1 MSLSERYF
9 SLLRSQW
16 WSVFVQEPS
25 RGKHPRL
32 VRLETSCFDVRY
44 FLIPFFPL
52 IKNPFSTVS
61 TIREHKWENCSKPD
75 QFWKSK
81 WFGFILS
88 NSIKQQL
95 TEESTDWHWK
105 TGKKTFGSNSF
116 ELLSVRAQCLRLNT
130 TQAEPMRKSAKLWVR
145 LSSPSRGLI
154 HLVRGTKLT
163 PTRMCHPT
171 PQLLSLCT
179 PKHQL
184 RMTDSVPVSYGIWAG
199 HMH

>member
-44 FLIPFFPL
+44 LLILFFPL
-52 IKNPFSTVS
+52 IKNPFSTVT

-75 QFWKSK
+75 QFWKRK
-81 WFGFILS
+81 WFGFILC
-88 NSIKQQL
+88 NFIRQQL
-95 TEESTDWHWK
+95 TEKSTDWHWQI
-105 TGKKTFGSNSF
+105 GKKTFGPNSF
-116 ELLSVRAQCLRLNT
+116 EPVSIRALPQV
-130 TQAEPMRKSAKLWVR
+130 KY
-145 LSSPSRGLI
+145 SSSRIHEEKCKTVSQTLIPSRSPV

-163 PTRMCHPT
+163 PTCMCHPT
-171 PQLLSLCT
+171 PQFLSLCI

-184 RMTDSVPVSYGIWAG
+184 RRIDLVLVSS
-199 HMH
+199 